1 MRSTKYGIA
10 RTITTSG
17 WPLAQKSKNRLPVRE
32 TGKAAKKEMSFIILP
47 NKEEMSSMENTVMKD
62 VVLDKKLSDFNPN
75 TRNFVAAS
83 EITVTITLGEYRELV
98 EKCATRQMAI
108 DEATKDRY
116 TRNQEN
122 ERLRKEVEALKA
134 ELYEL
139 QKRLESSE
147 VAE

>member
-1 MRSTKYGIA
+1 
-10 RTITTSG
+10 
-17 WPLAQKSKNRLPVRE
+17 
-32 TGKAAKKEMSFIILP
+32 
-47 NKEEMSSMENTVMKD
+47 MSSMENVTMKD

-75 TRNFVAAS
+75 IRNFVAAS

-98 EKCATRQMAI
+98 EKAATRKAAI
-108 DEATKDRY
+108 DEAEKDKY
-116 TRNQEN
+116 SRNQEN
-122 ERLRKEVEALKA
+122 ERLRKEVETLKA